1 MRIKSKNGLKVV
13 IIAVALLLCLA
24 LAVGITGAWYQAK
37 RQATGTLSMDQG
49 IIIDYKG
56 FGKTPDEG
64 IWTRETTTTFLLF
77 NETNAQPGEQ
87 ITVNAAGI
95 RANEKSVDFYA
106 RVKLSYKFYNVV
118 KSATEGEQDTEN
130 VVYDSNATTGNV
142 EGFKPSDLITT
153 SANFFGINWVE
164 SGDGYYYY
172 GSGTTLNKFNKGTQT
187 FVNLFATD
195 AKFVI
200 EGEGFKGATSDGEGG
215 GFVVGDTSINKI
227 EVYLTLE
234 TLQGGTGSAGG
245 GTGSTGGGTGSE
257 GGADV
262 ETEGWKITT
271 ATGETENEKVIE
283 LTPGDYTTTTTTD
296 DTTGEEK
303 TIYTPSETFVGKN
316 PKYAFTFSLND
327 TDKTATITGPVGKP
341 AELDIPNKIIVKE
354 QNYTTTSIGK
364 NAFED
369 CSSLTSI
376 TMPNSLTSI
385 GKWGFSWCESL
396 TSIKI
401 PDRVESIG
409 KWAFSHCTGL
419 KSITIPDR
427 VESIGDGVFNACSGL
442 TSVIIGQNVASIG
455 EYTFSNCSSLTLIT
469 IPNSVISIERNAFSV
484 CNSLTSIAIPN
495 SVNSIGIQAF
505 AACNSLTS
513 VKIGNSVNSI
523 GGQAFSDC
531 SSLEK
536 IEVVQG
542 NTKYSSVGNCL
553 IETGSNTLIAGCKN
567 SVIPADG
574 SVTSIGSSAFHGC
587 EGLTSINIPD
597 SVTSIGNGAFQICRG
612 LTSITIPDSVKNIG
626 SYVFHSCNNLTTT
639 IGDGWVKVRGN
650 TPVNANTLLRDI
662 SYDIKRA

>member
-1 MRIKSKNGLKVV
+1 MQVKSKNGLKVV

-24 LAVGITGAWYQAK
+24 LAIGITGAFYQAK

-77 NETNAQPGEQ
+77 DETNAQPGQ
-87 ITVNAAGI
+87 NIPVNAAGI

-153 SANFFGINWVE
+153 SANFFGTNWVE

-172 GSGTTLNKFNKGTQT
+172 ATGSTLNTFAKTATT
-187 FVNLFATD
+187 FVNLFAAD

-200 EGEGFKGATSDGEGG
+200 EGAGFTGATSDGEGG

-257 GGADV
+257 GGVDV

-271 ATGETENEKVIE
+271 ATGGTEGENVVE
-283 LTPGDYTTTTTTD
+283 LTPEDYTLTTTTD
-296 DTTGEEK
+296 ETTGEEK
-303 TIYTPSETFVGKN
+303 TIYTPSKTFVGKN

-327 TDKTATITGPVGKP
+327 TDKTATITGPVGQP
-341 AELDIPNKIIVKE
+341 TELDIPSKLIVKG
-354 QNYTTTSIGK
+354 QNNTTTSIGK

-385 GKWGFSWCESL
+385 GKW
-396 TSIKI
+396 
-401 PDRVESIG
+401 
-409 KWAFSHCTGL
+409 AFFNCTGL
-419 KSITIPDR
+419 TSITIPDS
-427 VESIGDGVFNACSGL
+427 VTSIENYAFDHCSGLTSITIPNSVTSIGENTFMMCSGL
-442 TSVIIGQNVASIG
+442 TSVKIGNSVTSIG
-455 EYTFSNCSSLTLIT
+455 RMVF
-469 IPNSVISIERNAFSV
+469 AG

-495 SVNSIGIQAF
+495 SVNSIGMQAF
-505 AACNSLTS
+505 ECCSGLTS

-523 GGQAFSDC
+523 GSKAFSDC

-553 IETGSNTLIAGCKN
+553 IETKSNTLILGCKN
-567 SVIPADG
+567 STIPD
-574 SVTSIGSSAFHGC
+574 SVTTIGNNAFYGC
-587 EGLTSINIPD
+587 RGLTEIKIPD
-597 SVTSIGNGAFQICRG
+597 SVTSIGNHAFDHCSG
-612 LTSITIPDSVKNIG
+612 LTLITIPDSVKNIG
-626 SYVFHSCNNLTTT
+626 SYAFYACYNLNTT
-639 IGDGWVKVRGN
+639 IGDGWVKVKDGS
-650 TPVNANTLLRDI
+650 TVDASTLLKNI
-662 SYDIKRA
+662 KYDIKRA

>member
-1 MRIKSKNGLKVV
+1 MRIKRKNGLKVAA
-13 IIAVALLLCLA
+13 ITIALLLCLA
-24 LAVGITGAWYQAK
+24 LAVGITGALYQAK

-56 FGKTPDEG
+56 FDKTGEDWAKWERTATLP
-64 IWTRETTTTFLLF
+64 LF
-77 NETNAQPGEQ
+77 KTNDAQPGEQ

-200 EGEGFKGATSDGEGG
+200 EGAGFTGATSNGEGG

-257 GGADV
+257 GGVDV

-271 ATGETENEKVIE
+271 ATGGTEGENVVE
-283 LTPGDYTTTTTTD
+283 LTPEDYTLTTTTD
-296 DTTGEEK
+296 ETTGEEK
-303 TIYTPSETFVGKN
+303 TIYTPSKTFVGKN

-327 TDKTATITGPVGKP
+327 TDKTATITGPVGQP
-341 AELDIPNKIIVKE
+341 TELDIPSKLIVKG
-354 QNYTTTSIGK
+354 QNYTTTSIG
-364 NAFED
+364 NSAFSW
-369 CSSLTSI
+369 CSSLKSI
-376 TMPNSLTSI
+376 T
-385 GKWGFSWCESL
+385 
-396 TSIKI
+396 I

-409 KWAFSHCTGL
+409 KWAFSNCTGL

-427 VESIGDGVFNACSGL
+427 VESIRDGVFNACSGL

-455 EYTFSNCSSLTLIT
+455 EYTFVNCSSLTLIT
-469 IPNSVISIERNAFSV
+469 IPNSVNSIGGSAFAA

-495 SVNSIGIQAF
+495 SVNSIGGSAF

-513 VKIGNSVNSI
+513 VKIGNSVTSI
-523 GGQAFSDC
+523 GYAAFSDC

-574 SVTSIGSSAFHGC
+574 SVTSIGGSAFHGC

-597 SVTSIGNGAFQICRG
+597 SVTSIGNSAFQICRG